1 MKNDW
6 DNVQDKTDFRE
17 VVSAFRAIFP
27 SGYLLTSKRGYR
39 EAEHYFS
46 QPCGVK
52 GVRADESA
60 N

>member
-27 SGYLLTSKRGYR
+27 WGYLLTSKRGYR
-39 EAEHYFS
+39 ALPSTTFHS
-46 QPCGVK
+46 PVGLK
-52 GVRADESA
+52 G
-60 N
+60 